1 MIDSSLSVL
10 FCSQIL
16 TNANT
21 ITSALMGSAGTQRAP
36 SSVCATRVTERLRWE
51 TTVKVSTW
59 PCLRT
64 RTCYNPRQCGV
75 FLPAM

>member
-1 MIDSSLSVL
+1 MMDSSLSVL
-10 FCSQIL
+10 SCSQIL

-36 SSVCATRVTERLRWE
+36 SSVCATRVTERLRWG

-59 PCLRT
+59 PYLRP
-64 RTCYNPRQCGV
+64 RTCYKPRQPGI
-75 FLPAM
+75 FPPAV